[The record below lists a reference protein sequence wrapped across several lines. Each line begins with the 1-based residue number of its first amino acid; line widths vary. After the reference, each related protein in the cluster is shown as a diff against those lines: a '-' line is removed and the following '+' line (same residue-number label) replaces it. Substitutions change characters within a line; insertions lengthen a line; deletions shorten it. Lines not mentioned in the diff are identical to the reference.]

1 MSGGVPSVVEL
12 AELLS
17 VPVCTTY
24 LHNDA
29 FPASHRLSLG
39 PLGYQVRGPQRCLE
53 LDALLKSSQRIFFV
67 KMDHGGSLVAKRQKS
82 RNLFM
87 NIKSSSGLQG
97 RDADDL

>member
-29 FPASHRLSLG
+29 FPASHKLSLG

-53 LDALLKSSQRIFFV
+53 LDRCTPKELPANIFCE
-67 KMDHGGSLVAKRQKS
+67 DGSWRFSCSKASKISKP
-82 RNLFM
+82 FH
-87 NIKSSSGLQG
+87 
-97 RDADDL
+97 